1 MLAGTLCNVDLTL
14 SKLMSFTLFI
24 HTCHMY
30 YYMVNSSSNFN
41 MKKTCCIFKNI
52 SLKSQLI
59 DAVVSMCQESN
70 SVE

>member
-1 MLAGTLCNVDLTL
+1 MSAGTLCNVDLTL

-24 HTCHMY
+24 YTCHMY
-30 YYMVNSSSNFN
+30 YMVNSCTNFN

-52 SLKSQLI
+52 FLKSQLI
-59 DAVVSMCQESN
+59 DDVVSMCQEYN